1 MACMQGLCDFLKIPM
16 TEHCERYITGQLEA
30 GKIGQYKSEDPAKIR
45 EIENTISSTLKRYHY
60 L

>member
-1 MACMQGLCDFLKIPM
+1 M
-16 TEHCERYITGQLEA
+16 TEDCERYITQQLDA
-30 GKIGQYKSEDPAKIR
+30 GKIGQFKSEDPARIR